1 MLYSSRQS
9 PENQRS
15 SFARFANSITSWYAP
30 SSHASPAWSAAEI
43 IEASTKVKLSAS
55 GVPNALTTRAG
66 VTFWTSNSGASI
78 HNIHNHHFRRRND
91 AALVMNANTVLASLT
106 CAANDT
112 NARVNGARLIADT
125 NTSITSLTFS
135 ANDVVAWIAG
145 SCRRYDS
152 GKGGYNWW
160 YDKRQRRT

>member
-1 MLYSSRQS
+1 
-9 PENQRS
+9 
-15 SFARFANSITSWYAP
+15 
-30 SSHASPAWSAAEI
+30 
-43 IEASTKVKLSAS
+43 
-55 GVPNALTTRAG
+55 
-66 VTFWTSNSGASI
+66 
-78 HNIHNHHFRRRND
+78 
-91 AALVMNANTVLASLT
+91 MNANTVLASLT

-135 ANDVVAWIAG
+135 ADDVVAWIAG
-145 SCRRYDS
+145 SGRRYD